1 MPRVYPDPLYPRLLV
16 ERFSG
21 WFWTWLDREEFL
33 VPKNVLDIV
42 AAQTVTWMGLF
53 YCPLLPLLNS
63 VFLFLTFYIKKV
75 RGLVQGA
82 PGRRLHPVSTLSGPH
97 IPWSTK
103 HPGKSSYCLPP
114 VHPPKE
120 LQGIPTAFPSI
131 QLHLLLPAGAGPW
144 PAFGCR
150 TSGLRDQQVMRA
162 GGWEAGWSS
171 NSYPRF

>member
-1 MPRVYPDPLYPRLLV
+1 MWLAYLPGVYPDPPYPRLLV

-75 RGLVQGA
+75 RGLGQPPPRGTL
-82 PGRRLHPVSTLSGPH
+82 RLHPVSPVIAHLQYTLLRNSRASPRLFRASS
-97 IPWSTK
+97 ST
-103 HPGKSSYCLPP
+103 
-114 VHPPKE
+114 
-120 LQGIPTAFPSI
+120 FFF
-131 QLHLLLPAGAGPW
+131 QLVLLL
-144 PAFGCR
+144 
-150 TSGLRDQQVMRA
+150 GLFLAAAPLAYVISR
-162 GGWEAGWSS
+162 
-171 NSYPRF
+171 

>member
-1 MPRVYPDPLYPRLLV
+1 MWVWLAYLPGVYPGHPHPHPRLLV

-75 RGLVQGA
+75 RGLVQAVPWA
-82 PGRRLHPVSTLSGPH
+82 P
-97 IPWSTK
+97 
-103 HPGKSSYCLPP
+103 
-114 VHPPKE
+114 
-120 LQGIPTAFPSI
+120 
-131 QLHLLLPAGAGPW
+131 
-144 PAFGCR
+144 
-150 TSGLRDQQVMRA
+150 
-162 GGWEAGWSS
+162 
-171 NSYPRF
+171 